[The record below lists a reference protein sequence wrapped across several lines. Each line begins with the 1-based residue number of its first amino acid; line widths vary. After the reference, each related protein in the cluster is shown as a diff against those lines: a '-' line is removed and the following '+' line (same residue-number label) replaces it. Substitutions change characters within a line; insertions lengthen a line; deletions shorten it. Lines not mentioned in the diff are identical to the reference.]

1 MSCEKCIGLT
11 NMRSIKSIAE
21 LEAKIAMCQEE
32 IQKGVLKNEG
42 TGQWGTVF
50 SKLAEGYITDLVS
63 NYFSCVSCGQLF
75 HLHAETY
82 HGGGGAFEKIG
93 AIDERLQEET

>member
-1 MSCEKCIGLT
+1 LGKQSSSNKGWAVA
-11 NMRSIKSIAE
+11 NGPP
-21 LEAKIAMCQEE
+21 AKQKNI
-32 IQKGVLKNEG
+32 KGVLKNEG
-42 TGQWGTVF
+42 TGQWGMVF
-50 SKLAEGYITDLVS
+50 SKLAEGYITDVVS

-82 HGGGGAFEKIG
+82 QGGGGAFEKIG